1 MMIKKFSKKTL
12 LIVGTILILVVGSGF
27 AYYNF
32 AYLPAQT
39 TEEPEIQTATVRQG
53 DLVIYASGSGV
64 LIAGDEIALGFG
76 TNGPIAEI
84 HVQPG
89 DQVVAGYVLAVQG
102 EREQLESAVAADELT
117 AINAR
122 QSLDAIYE
130 NADVATAQAQIN
142 LANAQDELYS
152 AEYTNTVQ
160 QEGNRA
166 SQATI
171 DAAAAELENAEN
183 ALAQASEQ
191 LNHDPDNGN
200 LQIKY
205 ANARSKYQTALG
217 NWNWYTGQPTEIQ
230 QAMLDAE
237 VAMTKALLRQAEVE
251 WARVKNGPDADEVT
265 KAELQLTNAEAK
277 LAISQRD
284 LEQSI
289 IVAPMD
295 GTVITIDANVG
306 QQVSGPFITLAD
318 LSQPYLE
325 VFLDETDLD
334 KIDIDFD
341 VEVIFDA
348 LPDEIFKGSVVQ
360 VDPGLYTS
368 QNVSA
373 VRGLVKLDQGFVV
386 KLDNLLI
393 GMNAAVDV
401 IGGKAEGAVLVAVEA
416 LRELSPGEYA
426 VFVLEDGEPKL
437 RIVEVGLMD
446 FSFAEIKSGLK
457 PGDIVTTGIVETE

>member
-1 MMIKKFSKKTL
+1 MLEKFSKRTL
-12 LIVGTILILVVGSGF
+12 LIVGVILILVVGSGF

-39 TEEPEIQTATVRQG
+39 ADEPEIQTATVRQG

-64 LIAGDEIALGFG
+64 LIAGDEIELGFG
-76 TNGPIAEI
+76 TNGPVAEI

-89 DQVVAGYVLAVQG
+89 DQVMTGDVLAVQG
-102 EREQLESAVAADELT
+102 EREQLEAAVAADKLT
-117 AINAR
+117 VINAQ

-130 NADVATAQAQIN
+130 NADITTAQAQID
-142 LANAQDELYS
+142 LANAQDEVYT
-152 AEYTNTVQ
+152 AEYTNIVQ

-171 DAAAAELENAEN
+171 DAAAAELEFAED
-183 ALAQASEQ
+183 ALTRANEI
-191 LNHDPDNGN
+191 LNHDPDNGT

-205 ANARSKYQTALG
+205 ADARSKYQTALG

-230 QAMLDAE
+230 QALLDAE
-237 VAMTKALLRQAEVE
+237 IAMTKALLRHAELE
-251 WARVKNGPDADEVT
+251 WERLKDGPDADEVT
-265 KAELQLTNAEAK
+265 KAELQLANAEAK
-277 LAISQRD
+277 LAISQRN
-284 LEQSI
+284 LEQSV

-295 GTVITIDANVG
+295 GTVMTIDANVG
-306 QQVSGPFITLAD
+306 QQVSGVFISLAD

-334 KIDIDFD
+334 KIDIDYA
-341 VEVIFDA
+341 VEVVFDA
-348 LPDEIFKGSVVQ
+348 LPDEVFEGTVIQ
-360 VDPGLYTS
+360 VDPGLYSS

-373 VRGLVKLDQGFVV
+373 VRGLVKLNADSAVM
-386 KLDNLLI
+386 LDSLLI

-401 IGGKAEGAVLVAVEA
+401 IGGKAEGSVLVPVEA
-416 LRELSPGEYA
+416 LRELSPGKYA

-437 RIVEVGLMD
+437 RTVDVGLMD
-446 FSFAEIKSGLK
+446 FTFAEITSGLTK
-457 PGDIVTTGIVETE
+457 GEIVTTGIVETE

>member
-1 MMIKKFSKKTL
+1 MLEKFSKKTL
-12 LIVGTILILVVGSGF
+12 LIAGAILVVVVGSAF
-27 AYYNF
+27 AYYTL
-32 AYLPAQT
+32 AYLTTQT
-39 TEEPEIQTATVRQG
+39 ADEPDIQTATARQG

-64 LIAGDEIALGFG
+64 LIAGDEIELGFG
-76 TNGPIAEI
+76 TNGLVAEI
-84 HVQPG
+84 NVQPG
-89 DQVVAGYVLAVQG
+89 DHVTAGDVLAVQG
-102 EREQLESAVAADELT
+102 EREQLEAAVAADKLAE
-117 AINAR
+117 INAR
-122 QSLDAIYE
+122 QSLESIYE
-130 NADVATAQAQIN
+130 KAGVTTAQAQTN
-142 LANAQDELYS
+142 LANAQDALYN

-171 DAAAAELENAEN
+171 DAATAELEKAED
-183 ALAQASEQ
+183 ALARANEN
-191 LNHDPDNGN
+191 LNHDPDNGTLKTN
-200 LQIKY
+200 Y
-205 ANARSKYQTALG
+205 ANALSKYRSALG
-217 NWNWYTGQPTEIQ
+217 NWNWYTGHPTEIQ

-237 VAMTKALLRQAEVE
+237 VAMTKALLGQAELE
-251 WARVKNGPDADEVT
+251 WERVKDGPDADEIT
-265 KAELQLTNAEAK
+265 KAELQLASAESK
-277 LAISQRD
+277 LAISQRN
-284 LEQSI
+284 LEQSV

-295 GTVITIDANVG
+295 GTVMTVDANVG
-306 QQVSGPFITLAD
+306 QQVSGSFISLAD

-334 KIDIDFD
+334 KINVGYS

-348 LPDEIFKGSVVQ
+348 LPDEIFNGSVIQ

-373 VRGLVKLDQGFVV
+373 VRGLVKLDQGSAV

-401 IGGKAEGAVLVAVEA
+401 IGGKAEGVVLVAVEA
-416 LRELSPGEYA
+416 LRELSPGKYA

-437 RIVEVGLMD
+437 RTVEVGLMD

-457 PGDIVTTGIVETE
+457 QGEIVTTGIVETE

>member
-1 MMIKKFSKKTL
+1 MLEKFSKRTL
-12 LIVGTILILVVGSGF
+12 LIVGVILILVVGSGF

-39 TEEPEIQTATVRQG
+39 ADEPEIQTATVRQG

-64 LIAGDEIALGFG
+64 LIAGDEIELGFG
-76 TNGPIAEI
+76 TNGPVAEI

-89 DQVVAGYVLAVQG
+89 DQVMPGDVLAVQG
-102 EREQLESAVAADELT
+102 EREQLEAAVAADKLT
-117 AINAR
+117 VINAQ

-130 NADVATAQAQIN
+130 NADITTAQAQID
-142 LANAQDELYS
+142 LANAQDELNT

-171 DAAAAELENAEN
+171 DAAAAELEIAED
-183 ALAQASEQ
+183 ALTRANEN
-191 LNHDPDNGN
+191 LNHDPDNGA

-230 QAMLDAE
+230 QALLDAE
-237 VAMTKALLRQAEVE
+237 LAMTKALLRHAELE
-251 WARVKNGPDADEVT
+251 WERLKDGPDADEVT
-265 KAELQLTNAEAK
+265 KAELQLANAEAK
-277 LAISQRD
+277 LAISQRN
-284 LEQSI
+284 LEQSVI
-289 IVAPMD
+289 IAPMD
-295 GTVITIDANVG
+295 GTVMTIDANVG
-306 QQVSGPFITLAD
+306 QQVSGVFISLAD

-334 KIDIDFD
+334 KIDIDYA
-341 VEVIFDA
+341 VEVVFDA

-360 VDPGLYTS
+360 VDPGLYSS

-373 VRGLVKLDQGFVV
+373 VRGLVKLNADSAVM
-386 KLDNLLI
+386 LDSLLI

-401 IGGKAEGAVLVAVEA
+401 IGGKAEGAVLVPVEA

>member
-1 MMIKKFSKKTL
+1 MLEKFSKRTL
-12 LIVGTILILVVGSGF
+12 LIVGVILILVVGSGF

-39 TEEPEIQTATVRQG
+39 ADEPEIQTATVRQG

-64 LIAGDEIALGFG
+64 LIAGDEIELGFG
-76 TNGPIAEI
+76 TNGPVAEI

-89 DQVVAGYVLAVQG
+89 DQVMPGDVLAVQG
-102 EREQLESAVAADELT
+102 EREQLEAAVAADKLT
-117 AINAR
+117 VINAQ

-130 NADVATAQAQIN
+130 NADITTAQAQID
-142 LANAQDELYS
+142 LANAQDEHNT

-171 DAAAAELENAEN
+171 DAAAAELEIAED
-183 ALAQASEQ
+183 ALTRANEN
-191 LNHDPDNGN
+191 LNHDPDNGA

-230 QAMLDAE
+230 QALLDAE
-237 VAMTKALLRQAEVE
+237 LAMTKALLRHAELE
-251 WARVKNGPDADEVT
+251 WERLKDGPDADEVT
-265 KAELQLTNAEAK
+265 KAELQLANAEAK
-277 LAISQRD
+277 LAISQRN
-284 LEQSI
+284 LEQSVI
-289 IVAPMD
+289 IAPMD
-295 GTVITIDANVG
+295 GTVMTIDANVG
-306 QQVSGPFITLAD
+306 QQVSGVFISLAD

-334 KIDIDFD
+334 KIDIDYA
-341 VEVIFDA
+341 VEVVFDA

-360 VDPGLYTS
+360 VDPGLYSS

-373 VRGLVKLDQGFVV
+373 VRGLVKLNADSAVM
-386 KLDNLLI
+386 LDSLLI

-401 IGGKAEGAVLVAVEA
+401 IGGKAEGAVLVPVEA

>member
-1 MMIKKFSKKTL
+1 MLEKFSKRTL
-12 LIVGTILILVVGSGF
+12 LIVGVILILVVGSGF

-39 TEEPEIQTATVRQG
+39 ADEPEIQTATVRQG

-64 LIAGDEIALGFG
+64 LIAGDEIELGFG
-76 TNGPIAEI
+76 TNGPVAEI

-89 DQVVAGYVLAVQG
+89 DQVMTGDVLAVQG
-102 EREQLESAVAADELT
+102 EREQLEAAVAADKLT
-117 AINAR
+117 VINAQ

-130 NADVATAQAQIN
+130 NADITTAQAQID
-142 LANAQDELYS
+142 LANAQDELNT

-171 DAAAAELENAEN
+171 DAAAAELEIAED
-183 ALAQASEQ
+183 ALARANEN
-191 LNHDPDNGN
+191 LNHDPDNGA

-230 QAMLDAE
+230 QALLDAE
-237 VAMTKALLRQAEVE
+237 LAMTKALLRHAELE
-251 WARVKNGPDADEVT
+251 WERLKDGPDADEVT
-265 KAELQLTNAEAK
+265 KAELQLANAEAK
-277 LAISQRD
+277 LAISQRN
-284 LEQSI
+284 LEQSVI
-289 IVAPMD
+289 IAPMD
-295 GTVITIDANVG
+295 GTVMTIDANVG
-306 QQVSGPFITLAD
+306 QQVSGVFISLAD

-334 KIDIDFD
+334 KIDIDYA

-348 LPDEIFKGSVVQ
+348 LPDEIFKGIVVQ
-360 VDPGLYTS
+360 MDPGLYSS
-368 QNVSA
+368 QFVAA
-373 VRGLVKLDQGFVV
+373 VRGLVKLDQASAV

-401 IGGKAEGAVLVAVEA
+401 IGGKAEGAVLVPVEA

-426 VFVLEDGEPKL
+426 VFVMEDGEPKL

>member
-1 MMIKKFSKKTL
+1 MLKKFSKKTL
-12 LIVGTILILVVGSGF
+12 LIVGAILIVVAGSGF

-39 TEEPEIQTATVRQG
+39 ADEPEIQTATVRQG

-64 LIAGDEIALGFG
+64 LIAGDEIELGFG

-89 DQVVAGYVLAVQG
+89 DQVIAGDVFAVQG
-102 EREQLESAVAADELT
+102 EREQLEASVAADKLT
-117 AINAR
+117 VINAQ
-122 QSLDAIYE
+122 QSLDSIYE
-130 NADVATAQAQIN
+130 KAGVATAQAQTN
-142 LANAQDELYS
+142 LADAQGALYS
-152 AEYTNTVQ
+152 AEYTNIVQ

-171 DAAAAELENAEN
+171 DAAAAELENAED
-183 ALAQASEQ
+183 ALARANEK
-191 LNHDPDNGN
+191 LNQDPDDGT
-200 LQIKY
+200 LQINY
-205 ANARSKYQTALG
+205 ANALSKYQTALG
-217 NWNWYTGQPTEIQ
+217 NWNWYTGQPTENQ

-237 VAMTKALLRQAEVE
+237 IAMTKALLGQAELE
-251 WARVKNGPDADEVT
+251 WERVKDGPDADEIM
-265 KAELQLTNAEAK
+265 KAELQLANAEAK

-295 GTVITIDANVG
+295 GTVITVNANVG
-306 QQVSGPFITLAD
+306 QNVSGSFITLAD
-318 LSQPYLE
+318 LSQPHLE
-325 VFLDETDLD
+325 IFLDETDLG
-334 KIDIDFD
+334 KIDLDYA

-348 LPDEIFKGSVVQ
+348 LPDEVFKGIVIQ

-368 QNVSA
+368 QGVSA
-373 VRGLVKLDQGFVV
+373 VRGLVKLNSESVV
-386 KLDNLLI
+386 MLDNLLI

-401 IGGKAEGAVLVAVEA
+401 IGGKAERVVLVPVEA

-426 VFVLEDGEPKL
+426 VFVLEDGVPKL
-437 RIVEVGLMD
+437 RTVEVGLMD
-446 FSFAEIKSGLK
+446 FTFAEIKSGLN
-457 PGDIVTTGIVETE
+457 PGEIVTTGIVETE

>member
-1 MMIKKFSKKTL
+1 MLKNFSKKTL
-12 LIVGTILILVVGSGF
+12 LIGGALLILVVGSSF
-27 AYYNF
+27 AYYTL

-39 TEEPEIQTATVRQG
+39 ADEPDIQTATVRQG

-64 LIAGDEIALGFG
+64 LIAGDEIELGFG
-76 TNGPIAEI
+76 TNGLVAEL

-89 DQVVAGYVLAVQG
+89 DHVTAGDVLAVQG
-102 EREQLESAVAADELT
+102 EREQLEAAVAADKLAE
-117 AINAR
+117 INAR
-122 QSLDAIYE
+122 QSLESIYE
-130 NADVATAQAQIN
+130 NAGITTAQAQTN
-142 LANAQDELYS
+142 LANARDALYN

-160 QEGNRA
+160 QQGNRA

-171 DAAAAELENAEN
+171 DAAAAELESADN
-183 ALAQASEQ
+183 ALALANEQ
-191 LNHDPDNGN
+191 LNHDPDNGA

-205 ANARSKYQTALG
+205 SNALNKYRTALG
-217 NWNWYTGQPTEIQ
+217 NWNWYTGHPTEIQ

-237 VAMTKALLRQAEVE
+237 VAMTKALLGQAELE
-251 WARVKNGPDADEVT
+251 WERVKDGPDADEIT
-265 KAELQLTNAEAK
+265 KAELQLASAEAK
-277 LAISQRD
+277 LAISQRT
-284 LEQSI
+284 LEQSV

-295 GTVITIDANVG
+295 GTVMTVDANVG
-306 QQVSGPFITLAD
+306 QQVSGSFMSLAD

-334 KIDIDFD
+334 KINVGYA
-341 VEVIFDA
+341 VEVVFDA
-348 LPDEIFKGSVVQ
+348 LPDEIFNGSVVQ

-368 QNVSA
+368 QFVAA
-373 VRGLVKLDQGFVV
+373 VRGLVKLDQGSVL

-401 IGGKAEGAVLVAVEA
+401 IGGKAEGVALVPAEA

-426 VFVLEDGEPKL
+426 VFVMEDGEPKL

-446 FSFAEIKSGLK
+446 FSFVEIKSGLN

>member
-1 MMIKKFSKKTL
+1 MLKKFSKKTL
-12 LIVGTILILVVGSGF
+12 LIVGAIFIVVVGSGF

-32 AYLPAQT
+32 VYLPTQAVD
-39 TEEPEIQTATVRQG
+39 EPEIQTATVRQG

-64 LIAGDEIALGFG
+64 LIAGDEIELGFG
-76 TNGPIAEI
+76 TNGPVAEI
-84 HVQPG
+84 HAQPG
-89 DQVVAGYVLAVQG
+89 DQVSAGDVLAVQG
-102 EREQLESAVAADELT
+102 EIEQLEAIVAADELA

-122 QSLDAIYE
+122 QSLDAINE
-130 NADVATAQAQIN
+130 DADVATAQAQTN
-142 LANAQDELYS
+142 LANAQDALYS

-171 DAAAAELENAEN
+171 DAAAAQLEIAEDELARAN
-183 ALAQASEQ
+183 EQ
-191 LNHDPDNGN
+191 LNHDPENGN
-200 LQIKY
+200 LQINY

-237 VAMTKALLRQAEVE
+237 VAMAKALLRQAEDE
-251 WARVKNGPDADEVT
+251 WERVKDGPDADEVT
-265 KAELQLTNAEAK
+265 KAELQLVNVEAK
-277 LAISQRD
+277 LAISQRN

-289 IVAPMD
+289 IVAPID
-295 GTVITIDANVG
+295 GTVITITANVG

-325 VFLDETDLD
+325 IFLDETDLD
-334 KIDIDFD
+334 KIDLDFD

-348 LPDEIFKGSVVQ
+348 LPDEIFTGSVVQ

-373 VRGLVKLDQGFVV
+373 VRGLVKLNGGSAV
-386 KLDNLLI
+386 KLDDLLI

-401 IGGKAEGAVLVAVEA
+401 IGGKAEGAVLVPVEA
-416 LRELSPGEYA
+416 LRELSAGEYA
-426 VFVLEDGEPKL
+426 VFVMEEGAPKI
-437 RIVEVGLMD
+437 RVVEVGLMD
-446 FSFAEIKSGLK
+446 FSFAEIKSGLS

>member
-1 MMIKKFSKKTL
+1 MLKKFSKKTL
-12 LIVGTILILVVGSGF
+12 LIVGAIFIVVVSSGF
-27 AYYNF
+27 AYYTL
-32 AYLPAQT
+32 AYLPTQKAD
-39 TEEPEIQTATVRQG
+39 EPDIQTATARQG

-64 LIAGDEIALGFG
+64 LIAGDEIELGFG
-76 TNGPIAEI
+76 TNGLVAEI

-89 DQVVAGYVLAVQG
+89 DQVMAGDVLAVQG
-102 EREQLESAVAADELT
+102 EREQLEAAVAADKLAE
-117 AINAR
+117 INAR
-122 QSLDAIYE
+122 QSLESIYE
-130 NADVATAQAQIN
+130 KAGVTTAQAQTN
-142 LANAQDELYS
+142 LANAQDALYN

-171 DAAAAELENAEN
+171 DAATAELEKAED
-183 ALAQASEQ
+183 ALARANEN
-191 LNHDPDNGN
+191 LNHDPDNGTLKTN
-200 LQIKY
+200 Y
-205 ANARSKYQTALG
+205 ANALSKYRSALG
-217 NWNWYTGQPTEIQ
+217 NWNWYTGHPTEIQ

-237 VAMTKALLRQAEVE
+237 VAMTKALLGQAELE
-251 WARVKNGPDADEVT
+251 WERVKDGPDADEIT
-265 KAELQLTNAEAK
+265 KAELQLASAEAK
-277 LAISQRD
+277 LAISQRN
-284 LEQSI
+284 LEQSV

-295 GTVITIDANVG
+295 GTVMTVDANVG
-306 QQVSGPFITLAD
+306 QQVSGSFISLAD

-334 KIDIDFD
+334 KINVGYS

-348 LPDEIFKGSVVQ
+348 LPDEIFSGSVIQ

-368 QNVSA
+368 QFVAA
-373 VRGLVKLDQGFVV
+373 VRGLVKLDQGSVL

-401 IGGKAEGAVLVAVEA
+401 IGGKSEGVTLVPAEA

-426 VFVLEDGEPKL
+426 VFVMEDGEPKL

-446 FSFAEIKSGLK
+446 FSFVEIKSGLN

>member
-1 MMIKKFSKKTL
+1 MLEKFSKRTL
-12 LIVGTILILVVGSGF
+12 LIVGVILILVVGSGF

-39 TEEPEIQTATVRQG
+39 ADEPKIQTATVRQG

-64 LIAGDEIALGFG
+64 LIAGDEIELGFG
-76 TNGPIAEI
+76 TNGPVAEI

-89 DQVVAGYVLAVQG
+89 DQVMPGDVLAVQG
-102 EREQLESAVAADELT
+102 EREQLEAAVAADKLT
-117 AINAR
+117 VINAQ

-130 NADVATAQAQIN
+130 NADITTAQAQID
-142 LANAQDELYS
+142 LANAQDELNT

-171 DAAAAELENAEN
+171 DAAAAELEIAED
-183 ALAQASEQ
+183 ALTRANEN
-191 LNHDPDNGN
+191 LNHDPDNGA

-230 QAMLDAE
+230 QALLDAE
-237 VAMTKALLRQAEVE
+237 LAMTKALLRHAELE
-251 WARVKNGPDADEVT
+251 WERLKDGPDADEVT
-265 KAELQLTNAEAK
+265 KAELQLANAEAK
-277 LAISQRD
+277 LAISQRN
-284 LEQSI
+284 LEQSVI
-289 IVAPMD
+289 IAPMD
-295 GTVITIDANVG
+295 GTVMTIDANVG
-306 QQVSGPFITLAD
+306 QQVSGVFISLAD

-334 KIDIDFD
+334 KIDIDYA
-341 VEVIFDA
+341 VEVVFDA

-360 VDPGLYTS
+360 VDPGLYSS

-373 VRGLVKLDQGFVV
+373 VRGLVKLNADSAVM
-386 KLDNLLI
+386 LDSLLI

-401 IGGKAEGAVLVAVEA
+401 IGGKAEGAVLVPVEA

>member
-1 MMIKKFSKKTL
+1 MLEKFSKRTL
-12 LIVGTILILVVGSGF
+12 LIVGVILILVVGSGF

-39 TEEPEIQTATVRQG
+39 ADEPEIQTATVRQG
-53 DLVIYASGSGV
+53 ELVIYASGSGV
-64 LIAGDEIALGFG
+64 LIAGDEIELGFG
-76 TNGPIAEI
+76 TNGPVAEI

-89 DQVVAGYVLAVQG
+89 DQVMPGDVLAVQG
-102 EREQLESAVAADELT
+102 EREQLEAAVAADKLT
-117 AINAR
+117 VINAQ

-130 NADVATAQAQIN
+130 NADITTAQAQID
-142 LANAQDELYS
+142 LANAQDELNT

-171 DAAAAELENAEN
+171 DAAAAELEIAED
-183 ALAQASEQ
+183 ALTRANEN
-191 LNHDPDNGN
+191 LNHDPDNGA

-230 QAMLDAE
+230 QALLDAE
-237 VAMTKALLRQAEVE
+237 LAMTKALLRHAELE
-251 WARVKNGPDADEVT
+251 WERLKDGPDADEVT
-265 KAELQLTNAEAK
+265 KAELQLANAEAK
-277 LAISQRD
+277 LAISQRN
-284 LEQSI
+284 LEQSVI
-289 IVAPMD
+289 IAPMD
-295 GTVITIDANVG
+295 GTVMTIDANVG
-306 QQVSGPFITLAD
+306 QQVSGVFISLAD

-334 KIDIDFD
+334 KIDIDYA
-341 VEVIFDA
+341 VEVVFDA

-360 VDPGLYTS
+360 VDPGLYSS

-373 VRGLVKLDQGFVV
+373 VRGLVKLNADSAVM
-386 KLDNLLI
+386 LDSLLI

-401 IGGKAEGAVLVAVEA
+401 IGGKAEGAVLVPVEA

>member
-1 MMIKKFSKKTL
+1 MIKKFSKKTL

>member
-1 MMIKKFSKKTL
+1 MLDKFSKKTL
-12 LIVGTILILVVGSGF
+12 LITGAILILAIGTGF
-27 AYYNF
+27 AYYSF

-39 TEEPEIQTATVRQG
+39 VDEAEIQTATVRQG

-64 LIAGDEIALGFG
+64 LIAGDEIELGFG

-89 DQVVAGYVLAVQG
+89 DQVVAGDVLAVQG
-102 EREQLESAVAADELT
+102 EREQLEATVAADEL
-117 AINAR
+117 AVINAR
-122 QSLDAIYE
+122 QSLDAIND
-130 NADVATAQAQIN
+130 NADVATAQAQTN
-142 LANAQDELYS
+142 LANARDALSS
-152 AEYTNTVQ
+152 AEYSNSIQ

-171 DAAAAELENAEN
+171 DAAAAELEIAED
-183 ALAQASEQ
+183 ALALANEQ
-191 LNHDPDNGN
+191 LNHDPDNGA

-205 ANARSKYQTALG
+205 SNALNKYRTALG
-217 NWNWYTGQPTEIQ
+217 NWNWYTGHPTEIQ

-237 VAMTKALLRQAEVE
+237 VAMTKALLGQAELE
-251 WARVKNGPDADEVT
+251 WERVKDGPDADEIT
-265 KAELQLTNAEAK
+265 KAELQLASAEAK
-277 LAISQRD
+277 LAISQRT
-284 LEQSI
+284 LEQSV

-295 GTVITIDANVG
+295 GTVMTVDANVG
-306 QQVSGPFITLAD
+306 QQVSGSFMSLAD

-334 KIDIDFD
+334 KINVGYA
-341 VEVIFDA
+341 VEVVFDA
-348 LPDEIFKGSVVQ
+348 LPDEIFNGSVVQ

-368 QNVSA
+368 QFVAA
-373 VRGLVKLDQGFVV
+373 VRGLVKLDQGSVL

-401 IGGKAEGAVLVAVEA
+401 IGGKAEGVALVPAEA

-426 VFVLEDGEPKL
+426 VFVMEDGEPKL

-446 FSFAEIKSGLK
+446 FSFVEIKSGLN